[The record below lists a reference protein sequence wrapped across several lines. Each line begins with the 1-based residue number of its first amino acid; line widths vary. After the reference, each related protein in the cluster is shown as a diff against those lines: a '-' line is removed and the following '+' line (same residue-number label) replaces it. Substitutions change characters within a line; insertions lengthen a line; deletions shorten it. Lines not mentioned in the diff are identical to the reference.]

1 MVFSTFLLRK
11 LPDFPILSVVS
22 LLGLYTRFYSGPSSV
37 WVNHYL
43 GGVFY
48 VIFWCLLVTVI
59 WPNLNPLKIVISVLL
74 ASSIVECLQLWNPPL
89 LAAIR
94 RSMPGQ
100 ILLGTTFDPA
110 DFVYYLLGSGIS
122 LILLRTRRRA
132 TH

>member
-1 MVFSTFLLRK
+1 MAFPTFTLGKYSRISALT
-11 LPDFPILSVVS
+11 VVS
-22 LLGLYTRFYSGPSSV
+22 LLGLYTRFNSGPSAV

-74 ASSIVECLQLWNPPL
+74 ASSMVECLQLWNPPY

-94 RSMPGQ
+94 RSIPGQ
-100 ILLGTTFDPA
+100 ILLGSSFDPA
-110 DFVYYLLGSGIS
+110 DFVYYLIGSGIS
-122 LILLRTRRRA
+122 LILLRARRR
-132 TH
+132 TTP

>member
-1 MVFSTFLLRK
+1 MALPTFTLGKYSR
-11 LPDFPILSVVS
+11 LSVLAVVS
-22 LLGLYTRFYSGPSSV
+22 LLGVYTRFYSGPASV

-48 VIFWCLLVTVI
+48 VIFWCLLVTVK

-74 ASSIVECLQLWNPPL
+74 ASSIVECLQFWNPPL

-94 RSMPGQ
+94 RSIPGQ

-132 TH
+132 TP